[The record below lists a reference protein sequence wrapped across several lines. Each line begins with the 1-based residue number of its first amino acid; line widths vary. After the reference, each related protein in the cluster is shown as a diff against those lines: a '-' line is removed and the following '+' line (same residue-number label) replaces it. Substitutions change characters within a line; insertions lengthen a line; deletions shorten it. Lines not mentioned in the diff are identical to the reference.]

1 MYLGDLY
8 GQSMSRHKPGDLTN
22 NMQLTKFTDLALRVL
37 IYLGMH
43 QERLITIAEIA
54 EAHHVP
60 KNHLMKVVHRLAQQ
74 GYLETVRGNS
84 GGIRLAR
91 EPKMIF
97 VGPVIRDVG
106 ENIDILG
113 CFDLAADEDCPLL
126 PSCILRVAL
135 IRARDQFMAALD
147 GVTLED
153 ILPRPTTKKAMPPVT
168 IQPLKQATE

>member
-1 MYLGDLY
+1 
-8 GQSMSRHKPGDLTN
+8 
-22 NMQLTKFTDLALRVL
+22 MQLTKFTDLALRVL
-37 IYLGMH
+37 MYLGMH
-43 QERLITIAEIA
+43 QGRLITIAEIA
-54 EAHHVP
+54 KAHHVP

-97 VGPVIRDVG
+97 VGSVIRDVG
-106 ENIDILG
+106 ENMDILD
-113 CFDLAADEDCPLL
+113 CFNLASDEDCPLL

-147 GVTLED
+147 GVVLED
-153 ILPRPTTKKAMPPVT
+153 ILLPPTTRRGMPPIT
-168 IQPLKQATE
+168 IQPLKHGTK